1 MYKRRGSFGNTPATG
16 KGSLPTVLWVTSGN
30 LKMQDKMA
38 APNKMTDTRTELAE
52 LIKKRA
58 EIAVGFLKI
67 SSYISFDGL
76 NTSIIAFNYIL
87 CLNLLKRSKGSR
99 FHDVSE
105 TNIWPPN
112 TCFLEMIADRIFHF
126 RKLSCTI
133 FLYLPWSR
141 GFVICYRCMF

>member
-1 MYKRRGSFGNTPATG
+1 MHKRRGSFGNTPATR

-67 SSYISFDGL
+67 SSCISFDGL

-87 CLNLLKRSKGSR
+87 CLNLLKRSNGR

>member
-1 MYKRRGSFGNTPATG
+1 
-16 KGSLPTVLWVTSGN
+16 
-30 LKMQDKMA
+30 MA

-87 CLNLLKRSKGSR
+87 CLNLLKRSNGSR

-105 TNIWPPN
+105 NKHLT
-112 TCFLEMIADRIFHF
+112 A
-126 RKLSCTI
+126 K
-133 FLYLPWSR
+133 YVLP
-141 GFVICYRCMF
+141 